1 MTDLIRQQKKDA
13 IEKLNKELNELKNEP
28 EEPEEPTETEEVPP
42 KLAASSLAGLQ
53 LEKPKRPRT
62 EKQIKQ
68 FELVRQRK
76 MAEAGKRKTKR
87 EEDERENK
95 AQLEKQLIEKAIKL
109 KKKQINRMKIVEDLS
124 EDDEDEDVPI
134 KKPIKKAPLIKI
146 APVEAQVID
155 PYEAFKLKFKI
166 N

>member
-1 MTDLIRQQKKDA
+1 MTELTKQQKKDE
-13 IEKLNKELNELKNEP
+13 IERLNKELNELKDEE
-28 EEPEEPTETEEVPP
+28 EEPIEPTETEEAPTEAPP
-42 KLAASSLAGLQ
+42 K

-76 MAEAGKRKTKR
+76 MAEAEKRKLKR
-87 EEDERENK
+87 AEDEREQK

-124 EDDEDEDVPI
+124 EDEDDAIPI
-134 KKPIKKAPLIKI
+134 KKEVRKAPLIKI
-146 APVEAQVID
+146 APVKAQVVD